1 MTGPMVRACGTPT
14 SAVIPAK
21 HAAVACTIGGS
32 WGLTLAEGYHRR
44 HGRMGPTRDGASEH
58 HMTNLTDT
66 AAWRALAAHHPLVEP
81 LHMRDLFE
89 GDPGRAGRCSLR
101 ACGILLDYSKNRV
114 TGETMRL
121 LRALAAE
128 AGVAERARAMFSG
141 ARINTTEDRAVL
153 HPLLR
158 DARETPV
165 CEVDDAMRSGV
176 ERGLEAMERFSGAVR
191 SGEWRGHTGERITDV
206 VNIGIGGSD
215 LGPRMVCRALAP
227 HAGGPR
233 AHFVSNLDGAHLT
246 STLAGLDPARTL
258 FIVASKTFTTLE
270 TMANA
275 RAARRWLVSALS
287 GRAGQGAGAVSRER
301 RVLWE
306 RGRPVHLGRS
316 RDLGAVIPRHP
327 PSSPQ
332 KRGESGEK
340 AGIHASRE
348 RGRPAR
354 KGGGAAPAVGGEGAV
369 DSGGAVGGDA
379 VARHFAAVSADRA
392 AAVEFGIDPGNVF
405 EMWDWVGGRYSLWS
419 AIGLP
424 IAVAVGMER
433 FRDLLAGAHAMD
445 LHFRDAPLDRNMP
458 VTLGLLGVWYA
469 NFFGAETHAVLAYDQ
484 RLDRFAAHLQ
494 QLDMESNGKRVT
506 VDSTPVDYATGP
518 IVWGEPG
525 TNGQH
530 AFFQLLHQGTR
541 LVPADFIVAARCDH
555 ALPDQHRL
563 LVANCFAQAEALMRG
578 RSADEVRSGLE
589 ADGLPPGRIESL
601 APHKVFEG
609 NRPSNILLFERLD
622 AFTLGALIALYEHK
636 VFVQGTIW
644 RVNSFDQWG
653 VELGKTLATA
663 IARELE
669 NPDEARPHDAS
680 TAALIAGYRRL
691 AC

>member
-1 MTGPMVRACGTPT
+1 MT
-14 SAVIPAK
+14 
-21 HAAVACTIGGS
+21 H
-32 WGLTLAEGYHRR
+32 
-44 HGRMGPTRDGASEH
+44 
-58 HMTNLTDT
+58 LTDS
-66 AAWRALAAHHPLVEP
+66 AAWRALAAHYPFVGS
-81 LHMRDLFE
+81 LHLHDLFE
-89 GDPGRAGRCSLR
+89 SDPGRVERCSLR

-158 DARETPV
+158 DSRETPV
-165 CEVDDAMRSGV
+165 CEVDDTMRSGV
-176 ERGLEAMERFSGAVR
+176 ERGLEAMGRFSGAVR

-233 AHFVSNLDGAHLT
+233 THFVSNVDGTHLT

-270 TMANA
+270 TMTNA
-275 RAARRWLVSALS
+275 RAVRRWLVSALGGPAVRGADTVAPEPGPRLLHGDGS
-287 GRAGQGAGAVSRER
+287 AAPGAGAV
-301 RVLWE
+301 
-306 RGRPVHLGRS
+306 
-316 RDLGAVIPRHP
+316 
-327 PSSPQ
+327 
-332 KRGESGEK
+332 
-340 AGIHASRE
+340 
-348 RGRPAR
+348 
-354 KGGGAAPAVGGEGAV
+354 
-369 DSGGAVGGDA
+369 
-379 VARHFAAVSADRA
+379 VARHFAAVSANRA
-392 AAVEFGIDPGNVF
+392 AAAEFGIDPGNVF

-419 AIGLP
+419 AVGLP
-424 IAVAVGMER
+424 IAIAAGMER
-433 FRDLLAGAHAMD
+433 FRELLAGAHAMD
-445 LHFRDAPLDRNMP
+445 LHFRDAPLERNMP

-469 NFFGAETHAVLAYDQ
+469 NFFGAETQAVLAYDQ
-484 RLDRFAAHLQ
+484 RLERFAAHLQ
-494 QLDMESNGKRVT
+494 QLDMESNGKCVT
-506 VDSTPVDYATGP
+506 LESTAVGYATGP

-541 LVPADFIVAARCDH
+541 LVPADFVVAAHCDH

-578 RSADEVRSGLE
+578 KSADEVRSELE
-589 ADGLPPGRIESL
+589 ADGLPAGRIESL
-601 APHKVFEG
+601 APHRVFGG
-609 NRPSNILLFERLD
+609 NRPTNTLLLQRLD

-636 VFVQGTIW
+636 VFVQGAVW

-653 VELGKTLATA
+653 VELGKALATA
-663 IARELE
+663 IACEFER
-669 NPDEARPHDAS
+669 PDEARPHDAS
-680 TAALIAGYRRL
+680 TAALIAEYRRL

>member
-1 MTGPMVRACGTPT
+1 
-14 SAVIPAK
+14 
-21 HAAVACTIGGS
+21 
-32 WGLTLAEGYHRR
+32 
-44 HGRMGPTRDGASEH
+44 
-58 HMTNLTDT
+58 MTNLTDT
-66 AAWRALAAHHPLVEP
+66 AAWRALAAHYPLVEP

-121 LRALAAE
+121 LHALAAE

-158 DARETPV
+158 DSRETPV

-233 AHFVSNLDGAHLT
+233 VHFVSNLDGAHLT
-246 STLAGLDPARTL
+246 STLSGLDPARTL

-275 RAARRWLVSALS
+275 RAARRWLVSAL
-287 GRAGQGAGAVSRER
+287 
-301 RVLWE
+301 
-306 RGRPVHLGRS
+306 
-316 RDLGAVIPRHP
+316 
-327 PSSPQ
+327 
-332 KRGESGEK
+332 
-340 AGIHASRE
+340 
-348 RGRPAR
+348 
-354 KGGGAAPAVGGEGAV
+354 GGEGAV
-369 DSGGAVGGDA
+369 DSGGTVGGDA

-424 IAVAVGMER
+424 IAIAAGMER
-433 FRDLLAGAHAMD
+433 FRELLAGAHAMD

-609 NRPSNILLFERLD
+609 NHPSNILLLDRLD

-636 VFVQGTIW
+636 VFVQGSVW